1 MLDTSTEYPATATA
15 AASYPNP
22 NELIAL
28 GHRQIQT
35 LTRRFFRQASQP
47 KWLKISASLYDD
59 GKWHLH
65 SSQIGGFA
73 NGSLKIPSPKA
84 LMVLGQLNR
93 SLAASLTGPDGQRL
107 FPDVTAPTLPGELR
121 HLWGHLTPMLDA
133 NGAPFGPVEIFLIVS
148 GQMDLGLETDRE
160 IPRESE
166 EAVCKAMARYL
177 RLAFG
182 RLGIDFLEDMATL
195 RLLCPSMEPL
205 LMGKT
210 VPGDVLVGDL
220 PSLAQA
226 ISETDGDLWAVCQ
239 DTVGT
244 AAT

>member
-1 MLDTSTEYPATATA
+1 MLDTSTEYSASATA

-35 LTRRFFRQASQP
+35 LTRRFFRQATQP

-121 HLWGHLTPMLDA
+121 HLWGHLSPMLDA
-133 NGAPFGPVEIFLIVS
+133 NGVPFGPVEIFLIVS

-160 IPRESE
+160 IPLGSE
-166 EAVCKAMARYL
+166 EAVCKALSRYL

-182 RLGIDFLEDMATL
+182 RLGIDFLEDMAKL
-195 RLLCPSMEPL
+195 RLICSSMEPL

-239 DTVGT
+239 DVVPT
-244 AAT
+244 AAA

>member
-1 MLDTSTEYPATATA
+1 MLDAPTEYPATPTA
-15 AASYPNP
+15 AYRNP

-35 LTRRFFRQASQP
+35 LTRRFFRQATQP

-121 HLWGHLTPMLDA
+121 HLWGHLTPMLDGD
-133 NGAPFGPVEIFLIVS
+133 GAPFGPVEIFLIVS
-148 GQMDLGLETDRE
+148 GQMDLGLDTDRE

-182 RLGIDFLEDMATL
+182 RLGIDFLEDMAKL
-195 RLLCPSMEPL
+195 RLICPSMEPL
-205 LMGKT
+205 LMGKII
-210 VPGDVLVGDL
+210 PGDVLVGDL

-239 DTVGT
+239 D
-244 AAT
+244 AAA